1 MSALAAALALVWL
14 ALAARLARERHRA
27 PALPPPL
34 PPGAAP
40 PTVVLLPLRDEE
52 ANAADCL
59 ATLAA
64 QTAPLRRVAID
75 DGSRDR
81 TPEILAELAQ
91 RAPLT
96 VLSAPPPAAGASGKL
111 NALAYGLAAL
121 PAEERAGWL
130 LTTDADTR
138 HAPDLLAR
146 AHAALAERRLDALSL
161 AGRQAASGA
170 GDALLTPAVFAL
182 LDLLLGDWRPY
193 ADGRAERPLANGQFF
208 LLRGTALA
216 AVGGFEAFARQ
227 PLDDV
232 ALAAALARR
241 GFRVGFL
248 RAEDGLTVRMY
259 SALGAALAG
268 WRRNL
273 TLFLGDR
280 PGSAAAVHLLV
291 AATVG
296 LAAALLA
303 RGALLAA
310 FLLWL
315 GGAVASAWARRSAG
329 SRGAW
334 GFLFPLDVLLL
345 AMTLALA
352 RLDRSRG
359 RVAPWRGRTLQPPG

>member
-1 MSALAAALALVWL
+1 MNALAAALALLWL
-14 ALAARLARERHRA
+14 ALAARLARERRRA

-34 PPGAAP
+34 PPDSAP

-64 QTAPLRRVAID
+64 QTAPHWVVAID

-81 TPEILAELAQ
+81 TPAILAEVA
-91 RAPLT
+91 RHAPLT
-96 VLSAPPPAAGASGKL
+96 VLRAPSPAAGTSGKL
-111 NALAYGLAAL
+111 NALACGLATL
-121 PAEERAGWL
+121 SAEERAGWL

-146 AHAALAERRLDALSL
+146 AHAAIAERRLDALSL

-193 ADGRAERPLANGQFF
+193 ADGQGGRALANGQFF

-216 AVGGFEAFARQ
+216 AVGGFAAFARQ

-232 ALAAALARR
+232 ALAGALAQS

-248 RAEDGLTVRMY
+248 RAEGGLTVRMY
-259 SALGAALAG
+259 PGLGAALAG

-273 TLFLGDR
+273 ALFLDDR
-280 PGSAAAVHLLV
+280 PGIVAAALLLV

-296 LAAALLA
+296 LAAVALA
-303 RGALLAA
+303 RGAFLAA
-310 FLLWL
+310 LLLWL
-315 GGAVASAWARRSAG
+315 GGAGASVWARRSG
-329 SRGAW
+329 GVRSAW
-334 GFLFPLDVLLL
+334 GGLFPLDALLL
-345 AMTLALA
+345 ATTLALA
-352 RLDRSRG
+352 ALDRRRG
-359 RVAPWRGRTLQPPG
+359 RLAPWRGRNLLPPG